1 MAAFHLPYTL
11 TWVLALIS
19 LMVSLVTAGPCVEID
34 IRTDVGLA
42 EHHDGRM
49 WYNHKRVCD
58 ESKNDNNGD
67 TSFKCDDGYSLKYKT
82 NNNPESGA
90 TAWLTYPGQDEVE
103 VEMEK
108 YDQQNQPGCAGGIS
122 IIQRI
127 YEAYSI
133 RAKI

>member
-1 MAAFHLPYTL
+1 
-11 TWVLALIS
+11 
-19 LMVSLVTAGPCVEID
+19 MVPLVTAGPCVEID

-108 YDQQNQPGCAGGIS
+108 YDQQNQPGCAGGN
-122 IIQRI
+122 
-127 YEAYSI
+127 YS
-133 RAKI
+133 AFS